1 MDKLLQMVQSLDV
14 VHTIHQIWHRFVRVT
29 YLMAKNFVPY
39 LLLMPIWLCVVLIFL
54 VWSCVCWG
62 ITCVYMTMDIFL
74 KHYLKMIY
82 IPPIKKFSDYP
93 HVLKLKL
100 LYMLTYMVGEIK
112 NSVRYLTSLMTKP
125 KE

>member
-1 MDKLLQMVQSLDV
+1 MDKLLRMGQSLADV
-14 VHTIHQIWHRFVRVT
+14 LITHRTLHRFVQAT
-29 YLMAKNFVPY
+29 YLMVKNFVPY

-100 LYMLTYMVGEIK
+100 LYMLTYTVGEIK

-125 KE
+125 EE

>member
-1 MDKLLQMVQSLDV
+1 MDRLLRMVQSLDV
-14 VHTIHQIWHRFVRVT
+14 AHTTHQIWHKFVQVI
-29 YLMAKNFVPY
+29 YHMVKNFVPY
-39 LLLMPIWLCVVLIFL
+39 LLLLPIWIFWVWIFL
-54 VWSCVCWG
+54 VWSCVVWL
-62 ITCVYMTMDIFL
+62 ITCVYMTTDIFL

-82 IPPIKKFSDYP
+82 IPKIKNFSDYP

-100 LYMLTYMVGEIK
+100 LYMLTFTVGEIK